1 MSLDYGAIL
10 RRAWQITWNNKILWL
25 FGILAGL
32 VAGNSPNLGQRG
44 PDINY
49 RFDYQNP
56 DLPPGLRRMVGDVD
70 QNVVLAI
77 IAGLACLALVIFI
90 VVLVLGVIG
99 RGGLIGGIRLADKQ
113 GKVSFGE
120 AWAIGLR
127 KFIVIFA
134 IGLVVWIIG
143 LLIAGASTLLAATIC
158 LAPLACIG
166 FLLVA
171 VLGVWTQLAQI
182 AAVQD
187 DLDIFAA
194 LTRAWQVIRD
204 NLASVIVLGL
214 ILVVIGIIAGF
225 VLAAPVV
232 FIAVPAAIGFIFLAS
247 SDAAIAGNI
256 GMIVGGLCLVIY
268 VPIAIVVGGILQTW
282 VTAAWTLA
290 YEQMSMARPAAAA
303 PVAPAI
309 PPVS

>member
-1 MSLDYGAIL
+1 MSLDYGSIL

-25 FGILAGL
+25 FGILAGIIG
-32 VAGNSPNLGQRG
+32 ANNYNPGRGG

-49 RFDYQNP
+49 QFNYQDP
-56 DLPPGLRRMVGDVD
+56 DLPPGLRRIVGDVD

-77 IAGLACLALVIFI
+77 IVGLACLALVIFVACLI
-90 VVLVLGVIG
+90 LSVIG
-99 RGGLIGGIRLADKQ
+99 RGGLIGGVRLADRQ

-127 KFIVIFA
+127 KFWVVFA

-143 LLIAGASTLLAATIC
+143 LLITGASTLLAATIC
-158 LAPLACIG
+158 LAPLACVG

-182 AAVQD
+182 AAVKD

-194 LTRAWQVIRD
+194 MTRAWQVIRD

-214 ILVVIGIIAGF
+214 ILVVIGLVVGF
-225 VLAAPVV
+225 LLAAP
-232 FIAVPAAIGFIFLAS
+232 IAAIVIPAAASLIFLS
-247 SDAAIAGNI
+247 STDAAVAGNI
-256 GMIVGGLCLVIY
+256 GLIIAGLCLVAY
-268 VPIAIVVGGILQTW
+268 VPIAIIVGGVLQTW

-290 YEQMSMARPAAAA
+290 YEQLSAPRPAAAA
-303 PVAPAI
+303 SPAI
-309 PPVS
+309 PPAS

>member
-32 VAGNSPNLGQRG
+32 VAGNSPNVGRRL
-44 PDINY
+44 PDMNY

-56 DLPPGLRRMVGDVD
+56 DLPPGLRRMLGGDLD
-70 QNVVLAI
+70 PNLILAI
-77 IAGLACLALVIFI
+77 IAGLACLALVVFI
-90 VVLVLGVIG
+90 VVLILSVIG
-99 RGGLIGGIRLADKQ
+99 RGGLIGGIRLADSQ

-127 KFIVIFA
+127 KFWVVFA

-143 LLIAGASTLLAATIC
+143 LLISGASTLLAATIC
-158 LAPLACIG
+158 LLPLACIG

-182 AAVQD
+182 AAVKD

-204 NLASVIVLGL
+204 NLASVVVLGL
-214 ILVVIGIIAGF
+214 ILVLIGIVAGF

-232 FIAVPAAIGFIFLAS
+232 FIAVPAAVGFIFLAS
-247 SDAAIAGNI
+247 SEAAIAGNI
-256 GMIVGGLCLVIY
+256 GIIVGGLCLVIY
-268 VPIAIVVGGILQTW
+268 VPIAIIIGGILQTW

-290 YEQMSMARPAAAA
+290 YEQMSAARPAAAA
-303 PVAPAI
+303 PAAPAI
-309 PPVS
+309 PPA